1 MRRIRIGGGGYH
13 KNAKGPASTVHGG
26 VSTSDAGAC
35 VARFVPL
42 DTKKYSSSTQKL
54 RFLVGVPICETSNSL
69 GTYGAIY
76 SKEKVY
82 CFFGKIKD
90 IIKFSTLVI

>member
-1 MRRIRIGGGGYH
+1 MIGGGGYH

-35 VARFVPL
+35 VAKFVPL

-69 GTYGAIY
+69 GTYCAIY
-76 SKEKVY
+76 SFKKFIVHLY
-82 CFFGKIKD
+82 F
-90 IIKFSTLVI
+90 KFSSVEPSLVQ